1 MEGGLSRKRGYAA
14 IVALLAAALALLLLW
29 RGCRRENVPP
39 ATLDTTRLAQLDN
52 AVRQRQDTPPA
63 LPRARR
69 QPRHDPAA
77 TPGNLTPSAARHDH
91 PRSSRATATLELN
104 SADTADLQRL
114 WGIGPVYAARIVRY
128 RNLLGGF
135 VDIQQLREVYG
146 LADSVFRRI
155 APQLSVDTS
164 RIRRLDLNTASYGQL
179 LRHPYLD
186 KHQVAAILRLREK
199 QGPFLSTDDLHR
211 IPIIEQETFN
221 KIIPYLTCN
230 SQPLK

>member
-69 QPRHDPAA
+69 QPRHDPAT
-77 TPGNLTPSAARHDH
+77 TPGNLTPSAARHGL

-199 QGPFLSTDDLHR
+199 QGAFLSTDDLHR